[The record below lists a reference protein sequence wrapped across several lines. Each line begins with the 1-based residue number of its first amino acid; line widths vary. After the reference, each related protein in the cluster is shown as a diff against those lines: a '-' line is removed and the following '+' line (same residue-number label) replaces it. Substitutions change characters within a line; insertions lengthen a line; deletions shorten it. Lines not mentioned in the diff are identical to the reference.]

1 MEGLMRKLILLVA
14 VTLLAACGPKDQED
28 CKAKAAKDA
37 KSVAAMEVLL
47 EDCQRQFPAIK
58 RDDGSYA
65 YYDET
70 LSEWVGVSGPVLS
83 DADVEKLRELRA
95 KKQAFQ
101 AKQDTENAKSQA
113 KLAADRAL
121 VLSQTT
127 IISYDIS
134 CNVDTT
140 YIECYDKNI
149 SVKIKNNSDKTVYG
163 VKIAYEIGDD
173 IDCSGSL
180 GKNFDNDI
188 SIPPGSVGSI
198 VKNVKFDAAGPAGVM
213 NGCVQVSSI
222 GAISGQPVPYDMLPE
237 NLRN

>member
-1 MEGLMRKLILLVA
+1 MRKLILLA
-14 VTLLAACGPKDQED
+14 ALTFLAACGPKDQED

-47 EDCQRQFPAIK
+47 EDCQRRFPAVK

-65 YYDET
+65 YYDDT

-95 KKQAFQ
+95 EKQAFQ
-101 AKQDTENAKSQA
+101 ATQDAENAKSQA
-113 KLAADRAL
+113 KLAADRQLA
-121 VLSQTT
+121 LSQMK

-134 CNVDTT
+134 CNGDEP
-140 YIECYDKNI
+140 YMGCYNKNI
-149 SVKIKNNSDKTVYG
+149 TIKIKNQSARTITG
-163 VKIAYEIGDD
+163 LTISYEIGDD

-180 GKNFDNDI
+180 GKNFNNNI

-198 VKNVKFDAAGPAGVM
+198 VENVMFDAAGPNGVM
-213 NGCVQVSSI
+213 NGCVQVSGI
-222 GAISGQPVPYDMLPE
+222 GEISGQPVPYDKLPE

>member
-1 MEGLMRKLILLVA
+1 MRKLILFAALI
-14 VTLLAACGPKDQED
+14 LLTACGPKDQED

-37 KSVAAMEVLL
+37 KSVAAMGVLL
-47 EDCQRQFPAIK
+47 EDCERQFPAIK

-65 YYDET
+65 YYDNS
-70 LSEWVGVSGPVLS
+70 LSEWIGVSGPVLS
-83 DADVEKLRELRA
+83 DADLEKLRGLRA
-95 KKQAFQ
+95 EKQAFLTKQ
-101 AKQDTENAKSQA
+101 AAEDVKSQA
-113 KLAADRAL
+113 KLVADREL

-134 CNVDTT
+134 CNGDAT
-140 YIECYDKNI
+140 YIACYDKNI

-163 VKIAYEIGDD
+163 VKISYEIGDD

-188 SIPPGSVGSI
+188 SIAPGSVGSI
-198 VKNVKFDAAGPAGVM
+198 VKNVKFDAAGPEGVM

-222 GAISGQPVPYDMLPE
+222 GAISGEPVPYDKLPE
-237 NLRN
+237 SLRN

>member
-1 MEGLMRKLILLVA
+1 MRQLILIA
-14 VTLLAACGPKDQED
+14 VVMLLSACSPKDQED
-28 CKAKAAKDA
+28 CKAQAAKGA
-37 KSVAAMEVLL
+37 KNVAAMQVLL

-65 YYDET
+65 YYDDA
-70 LSEWVGVSGPVLS
+70 LSEWVEVSGPVLS
-83 DADVEKLRELRA
+83 DVDVEKLRGLRA
-95 KKQAFQ
+95 EKERFQ
-101 AKQDTENAKSQA
+101 AKQDAENAKSQA
-113 KLAADRAL
+113 KLAVDHEF

-134 CNVDTT
+134 CNSEMK

-149 SVKIKNNSDKTVYG
+149 SLKIKNNSNKTVHG
-163 VKIAYEIGDD
+163 VKISYEIGDD

-213 NGCVQVSSI
+213 NGCVQVNGI
-222 GAISGQPVPYDMLPE
+222 GALDGEPVPWDQLPKH
-237 NLRN
+237 LQ